1 MSEIFS
7 GMNSANPMEICD
19 ALGWSNNLR
28 QEDLVGAIMTLC
40 RTVTAQSN
48 RIDSLCV
55 EVLKLRGVN
64 FCPLMPG
71 IVFAGLE
78 QLSLGSPALD

>member
-19 ALGWSNNLR
+19 ALGWANNLR

-55 EVLKLRGVN
+55 EVLKLRG
-64 FCPLMPG
+64 PG
-71 IVFAGLE
+71 HGMTVAEEIAMTPNE
-78 QLSLGSPALD
+78 